1 MSDVHVLFLCFLPYC
16 SVHSHFMVYL
26 LLNLISPIVVLAVE
40 EEVGVDSRLLNNSL
54 SSRKVYVS
62 NDSIQQ
68 LHFFLF

>member
-1 MSDVHVLFLCFLPYC
+1 MSDVHVLFLCFLPYRC
-16 SVHSHFMVYL
+16 VHSHLMVYL

-54 SSRKVYVS
+54 SSHKVYVS